1 MNIKSLAKGL
11 ALLATLFLVGCADD
25 HDFVAG
31 EVPTDTSLVFSVF
44 PPGYFDGSYS
54 VSYSLTGSSSDGS
67 FTATLLEKSG
77 STILFMAQP
86 VVTIDQQLSVT
97 GTTTGAIGSSSS
109 QNYYSTDIFNLTLV
123 GSLNITAGVIAEA
136 ASISLIP
143 LEGSIGDFGN
153 VGFYTLSAGGSL
165 ALGSLALSWALLDG
179 FDGKAKLEKTAV
191 SRDSAGALDTT
202 QVDTYTISQ
211 EGTVSGVDIKI
222 IFHQLDDLIIILSG
236 S

>member
-1 MNIKSLAKGL
+1 MNIISLAKGL

-25 HDFVAG
+25 TDFVRS

-54 VSYSLTGSSSDGS
+54 VSYSLTGSSSDES

-109 QNYYSTDIFNLTLV
+109 ENYYSTDIFNLTLV
-123 GSLNITAGVIAEA
+123 GSLNITEGIIAEA
-136 ASISLIP
+136 ASISIIP

-153 VGFYTLSAGGSL
+153 VGFYTLSDG
-165 ALGSLALSWALLDG
+165 GSLALSWALLDG

-211 EGTVSGVDIKI
+211 DGTVSLVDIKI
-222 IFHQLDDLIIILSG
+222 TFHQLDDLIIILSG